1 MKLAQLELIHNAS
14 MAILADP
21 GVAFHSERAV
31 ALFQKHGFKTDGQ
44 IVFFTEKQVQTAL
57 EQAPSSFTLHA
68 RNPKKN
74 IVIGGDNP
82 ALAPGYGA
90 PHIITADNKK
100 RDAVMADYIDFC
112 KLSHTSD
119 VINVTGFLMVDP
131 SDLPHEHY
139 HLDMLSAN
147 ILFSDQP
154 FMGCPLSALTT
165 HDALDMAKIVFGNLD
180 RPMMISN
187 INALA
192 PLQYAQEMADA
203 LVVNAGHR
211 QAIIITGVGIMGATA
226 PMKIAGLKAVSN
238 AVILAGIVL
247 AQLTAPETPV
257 VYGTGGNP
265 MDMRSGAFYVGS
277 AEMHQSMAVGAAL
290 ARYYNLPCRAG
301 GGLTDAHAFDFQAGG
316 QSAMALLSSRQ
327 NRIDFVLHTC
337 GILGAYMA
345 MNLAKFVADEDLWR
359 SVLKMTSDVIV
370 DANTIDLKTIR
381 DVGVD
386 GQYLTHPR
394 TLELCRTEFLPT
406 DVMNRLSYD
415 AWQGSG
421 DTDIAARAHR
431 VALRRLEAYQ
441 KPDIPA
447 EIQKDLERF
456 VSNRKH
462 S

>member
-1 MKLAQLELIHNAS
+1 MNKRELDLIHNAS
-14 MAILADP
+14 MALLADP
-21 GVAFHSERAV
+21 GVAFHSEQ
-31 ALFQKHGFKTDGQ
+31 ALTIFKKNGFKTDGH
-44 IVFFTEKQVQTAL
+44 IVYISEKQVQTAL
-57 EQAPSSFTLHA
+57 DQSPSSFTLHA
-68 RNPKKN
+68 RNPHKN
-74 IVIGGDNP
+74 IVIGGDDP

-90 PHIITADNKK
+90 PHFITAANIK
-100 RDAVMADYIDFC
+100 RDAVMADYLDFC
-112 KLSHTSD
+112 KLVHTSD
-119 VINVTGFLMVDP
+119 VINVSGFLMVDP
-131 SDLPHEHY
+131 VDLPHEHY
-139 HLDMLSAN
+139 HLDMLLAN
-147 ILFSDQP
+147 ILYSDQP

-165 HDALDMAKIVFGNLD
+165 KDALDMTQIVFGNLD

-203 LVVNAGHR
+203 LVGYASRH
-211 QAIIITGVGIMGATA
+211 QAIIVMGVGIMGATA

-247 AQLTAPETPV
+247 AQLVAPETPV

-265 MDMRSGAFYVGS
+265 MDMRSGAFYIGS
-277 AEMHQSMAVGAAL
+277 AEMHQSMAVGSAL

-301 GGLTDAHAFDFQAGG
+301 GGLTDAHAFDFQAGA

-359 SVLKMTSDVIV
+359 SVLKITSDVII
-370 DANTIDLKTIR
+370 DADTIDLNTIR

-394 TLELCRTEFLPT
+394 TLELCRTEFLST
-406 DVMNRLSYD
+406 DIMNRLSYD
-415 AWQGSG
+415 AWHGSG
-421 DTDIAARAHR
+421 TTDIAARAHQ
-431 VALRRLEAYQ
+431 VALKRLETYE

-447 EIQKDLERF
+447 DIQKDLEKF
-456 VSNRKH
+456 VEKRKI